1 MQYSRRQFLIRG
13 AGAGLS
19 VALAPSLLAAC
30 GGSGGNTLDLNTVSL
45 VQRFP
50 KEVLTP
56 GRIRLPMSLGNTE
69 GIVTTQSG
77 VKIPESLRFVVSD
90 LDGNALFEDDFVVQ
104 ARITDV
110 PQPYWPLVVDIKEPG
125 TYIISLFNADAA
137 GAAFQVKAAS
147 EVAIP
152 TVGSPLPPID
162 TPTTQNARGIS
173 PICTRKPEPC
183 PLHDVNLRDA
193 LTMGKPVV
201 YLLGT
206 PAYCQTGTCT
216 PALDALLSAHESFG
230 DRAIFIHAE
239 VYTDTTATVSA
250 PAVTAHKMTFE
261 PALFITDA
269 TGKLVERLDAIFDSS
284 EVLEALRLNGIS

>member
-104 ARITDV
+104 AHITDV
-110 PQPYWPLVVDIKEPG
+110 PQPYWPLVVDLKEPG
-125 TYIISLFNADAA
+125 AYIISLSGFDAA
-137 GAAFQVKAAS
+137 GAAFQVKDAS

-216 PALDALLSAHESFG
+216 PALDTLLSAHESFG

>member
-30 GGSGGNTLDLNTVSL
+30 GGSGGNTLDLNIVSL

-56 GRIRLPMSLGNTE
+56 GRIRLPMSLGNAE

-104 ARITDV
+104 AHITDV
-110 PQPYWPLVVDIKEPG
+110 PQPYWPLVVDLKEHG
-125 TYIISLFNADAA
+125 TYIISLLGFDAA
-137 GAAFQVKAAS
+137 GAAFQVKDAS

-162 TPTTQNARGIS
+162 TPTTQNARGIT

-216 PALDALLSAHESFG
+216 PALDALLSAHKSFG
-230 DRAIFIHAE
+230 DQAIFIHAE
-239 VYTDTTATVSA
+239 VYTDKTATVSA
-250 PAVTAHKMTFE
+250 PAVTGHKMTFE

-284 EVLEALRLNGIS
+284 EVLDALRLNGIS

>member
-30 GGSGGNTLDLNTVSL
+30 GGSGGNTLDLNIVSL

-56 GRIRLPMSLGNTE
+56 GRIRLPMSLGNAE

-104 ARITDV
+104 AHITDV
-110 PQPYWPLVVDIKEPG
+110 PQPYWPLVVDLKEPG
-125 TYIISLFNADAA
+125 TYIISLLGFDAA
-137 GAAFQVKAAS
+137 GAAFQVKDAS

-162 TPTTQNARGIS
+162 TPTTQNARGIT

-206 PAYCQTGTCT
+206 PAYCLTGTCT
-216 PALDALLSAHESFG
+216 PALDALLSAHKSFG
-230 DRAIFIHAE
+230 DQAIFIHAE
-239 VYTDTTATVSA
+239 VYTDKTATVSA
-250 PAVTAHKMTFE
+250 PAVTGHKMTFE

-284 EVLEALRLNGIS
+284 EVLDALRLNGIS